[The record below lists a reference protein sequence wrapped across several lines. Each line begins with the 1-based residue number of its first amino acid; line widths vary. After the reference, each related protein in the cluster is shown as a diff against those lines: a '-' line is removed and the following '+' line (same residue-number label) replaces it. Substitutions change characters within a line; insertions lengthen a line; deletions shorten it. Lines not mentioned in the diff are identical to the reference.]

1 MNTKKKKILLVIV
14 SVFLIALI
22 SFGTYALWN
31 SELLTGNLSN

>member
-22 SFGTYALWN
+22 SFGTYAL
-31 SELLTGNLSN
+31 SQ